1 MKLQIALLTLLLAFL
16 EGAALPQKS
25 GKPALS
31 PKPSAVQSTAP
42 SPASTIPVSPS
53 ASTGATSSEPALP
66 IYKYEQRGRR
76 DPFRSLDVTTTV
88 QAASAPIVRPPG
100 LKGQLVSEIKIVGIA
115 KSKDGLMA
123 IAEGYRNKTYF
134 IHSNDILYDG
144 KVVEIRKDSVQFTQT
159 MTDNLGKKL
168 SHQVVKK
175 LYPTR
180 GEGNNEK

>member
-1 MKLQIALLTLLLAFL
+1 MKLQIALLSLLLAFL
-16 EGAALPQKS
+16 EGTALPQKS
-25 GKPALS
+25 GKSAPP

-42 SPASTIPVSPS
+42 APASPGEASPS
-53 ASTGATSSEPALP
+53 ASTVTTSNEPALP

-88 QAASAPIVRPPG
+88 QATSAPIVRPPG
-100 LKGQLVSEIKIVGIA
+100 LKGQLVSEIKIVGIV
-115 KSKDGLMA
+115 KSKGGLMA
-123 IAEGYRNKTYF
+123 VAEGYRNKTYF
-134 IHSNDILYDG
+134 IYPNDILYDG

-159 MTDNLGKKL
+159 LTDNFGKKL
-168 SHQVVKK
+168 SQQVVKK